1 MEWPTNSLNNRSR
14 ATNPHSI
21 PSRIAIEILATK
33 LHNGVRAT
41 YSEFIECF
49 NRRTPGQWP
58 VLDPLAQPVSAP
70 SPAWFENANE
80 RRSLVDAPNKVPQ
93 YQRFYQQA
101 YKQHTRL
108 WQINPR
114 SPKLMVP
121 YTVLL
126 WGTLGASLYMMG
138 RKVFGYNTWF
148 GKA

>member
-1 MEWPTNSLNNRSR
+1 M
-14 ATNPHSI
+14 
-21 PSRIAIEILATK
+21 
-33 LHNGVRAT
+33 G
-41 YSEFIECF
+41 
-49 NRRTPGQWP
+49 
-58 VLDPLAQPVSAP
+58 
-70 SPAWFENANE
+70 
-80 RRSLVDAPNKVPQ
+80 LVDAPNKVPQ